1 MSPANALQAALL
13 GGEPLYSKKRPVRAL
28 TSELI
33 DHSRLALMTL
43 GTAGRGGM
51 NVSIRTKT
59 APNCD
64 TGGATPPICP
74 AGSAVWRGSPRG
86 HRALGQPKAPGPL
99 KGPRRRTA
107 TALASLVD
115 GAASVRGR
123 SGRALGWRA
132 YQAKRSRPLIAQRPW

>member
-1 MSPANALQAALL
+1 MSLANAEQAALF

-43 GTAGRGGM
+43 VTAGRGGI
-51 NVSIRTKT
+51 NVSVLTKI
-59 APNCD
+59 ARNCD
-64 TGGATPPICP
+64 TGIATPFICP
-74 AGSAVWRGSPRG
+74 AGPGACGGSPRG